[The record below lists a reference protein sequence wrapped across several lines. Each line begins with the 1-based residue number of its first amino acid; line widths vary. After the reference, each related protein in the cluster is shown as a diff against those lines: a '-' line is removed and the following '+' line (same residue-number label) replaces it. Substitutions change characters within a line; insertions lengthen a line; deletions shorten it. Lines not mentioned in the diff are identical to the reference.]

1 MGPNIKDIEKSAV
14 SGSILATDALSVPF
28 YLPPDIEGK
37 VLTIVNVDGNLMPV
51 WAYSPALSEYEVYTL
66 FSSLPVTG
74 DGDVIYYAKDTGFF
88 YIWDGLVYVAVPGV
102 GAFTITGAADSGLSQ
117 TIANGQT
124 FTLKGSR
131 GFTVVASAGR
141 NFTVTP
147 PVGSASTQF
156 MHWNNA
162 TSEWEALDIPASS
175 VVNAP
180 AGNIAAL
187 TVQAAINELDTEKNK
202 NIQFKNGGVN
212 LGAAGTVNELDVTG
226 DATAVRVGDKV
237 TINVNAS
244 GETNTASNVNVG
256 GVGVFKQKTGT
267 NLEFKGINAGNTGI
281 SVVEDV
287 PNKKI
292 DISLNVSTGSGNILS
307 LDGSGILAK
316 QVVEYFTP
324 ANATNT
330 ITLAIAPRTGTLV
343 QVKIN
348 SVVAKVTTDWSI
360 VANVITV
367 VVPFAN
373 SSGGTG
379 LSEVEVI
386 YWL

>member
-1 MGPNIKDIEKSAV
+1 MN
-14 SGSILATDALSVPF
+14 
-28 YLPPDIEGK
+28 
-37 VLTIVNVDGNLMPV
+37 
-51 WAYSPALSEYEVYTL
+51 
-66 FSSLPVTG
+66 
-74 DGDVIYYAKDTGFF
+74 TGFF

-102 GAFTITGAADSGLSQ
+102 GAFPITGAADSGLSQ

-124 FTLKGSR
+124 FTLKGAR

-156 MHWNNA
+156 MHWNNV

-175 VVNAP
+175 VVNTP

-187 TVQAAINELDTEKNK
+187 TLQTAVNELDTEKNK

-212 LGAAGTVNELDVTG
+212 LGTPGTVTDINVTG
-226 DATAVRVGDKV
+226 DATAVRVGDEI

-267 NLEFKGINAGNTGI
+267 NLEFKGIDAGNTGI

-292 DISLNVSTGSGNILS
+292 DISFNVSTGSGNILS
-307 LDGSGILAK
+307 LDGSGAIAK
-316 QVVEYFTP
+316 QVAEYFTP

-330 ITLAIAPRTGTLV
+330 ITLANAPRTGTLV

-360 VANVITV
+360 LANVITV

-373 SSGGTG
+373 SSGGAG

>member
-1 MGPNIKDIEKSAV
+1 MKGPNIRDLEKSAV
-14 SGSILATDALSVPF
+14 GGSILATDALRVPF
-28 YLPPDIEGK
+28 YLPPDVEGR
-37 VLTIVNVDGNLMPV
+37 VLTIVGGKPV
-51 WAYSPALSEYEVYTL
+51 WADSPALSEYEVYAL

-117 TIANGQT
+117 AIANGQT
-124 FTLKGSR
+124 FTLLGAN

-141 NFTVTP
+141 NFTITP
-147 PVGSASTQF
+147 PTGSASTQF

-180 AGNIAAL
+180 AGNIAAT

-226 DATAVRVGDKV
+226 DATAVRVGDKI

-256 GVGVFKQKTGT
+256 GVGVFKQKTGSD
-267 NLEFKGINAGNTGI
+267 LEFKGIAAGNTGI
-281 SVVEDV
+281 TVVEDV

-292 DISLNVSTGSGNILS
+292 DVSFNVSTGSGNILS
-307 LDGSGILAK
+307 LDGSGAIAK
-316 QVVEYFTP
+316 QVAEYFTP

-330 ITLAIAPRTGTLV
+330 ITLSNTPRVGTLV

-348 SVVAKVTTDWSI
+348 SVVAVITTDWSR

-379 LSEVEVI
+379 LNEVEVI

>member
-1 MGPNIKDIEKSAV
+1 MGPRIKDLEKSGV
-14 SGSILATDALSVPF
+14 IGSILVTDASRTPF
-28 YLPPDIEGK
+28 YLPPDSEGR
-37 VLTIVNVDGNLMPV
+37 VLTIVNSGGNLIPV
-51 WAYSPALSEYEVYTL
+51 WADSPALSEYEVYAL
-66 FSSLPVTG
+66 FSGFPPTG

-102 GAFTITGAADSGLSQ
+102 GAFTITGAADSGVSQ
-117 TIANGQT
+117 AIANGQT
-124 FTLKGSR
+124 FTLHGVN

-141 NFTVTP
+141 NFTLTP

-162 TSEWEALDIPASS
+162 TSEWEALDIPASLI
-175 VVNAP
+175 VNTP
-180 AGNIAAL
+180 AGNITAL
-187 TVQAAINELDTEKNK
+187 TGQAAINQLDTEKNK
-202 NIQFKNGGVN
+202 NIQFKNGGAN
-212 LGAAGTVNELDVTG
+212 LGSAGTVNELDVTG

-244 GETNTASNVNVG
+244 GETNTASNVNAG
-256 GVGVFKQKTGT
+256 GIGVFKQKTGT
-267 NLEFKGINAGNTGI
+267 DLEFKGINAGNIGI
-281 SVVEDV
+281 TVAADV
-287 PNKKI
+287 PNNEI
-292 DISLNVSTGSGNILS
+292 DISLNVSTGSGNVLS

-324 ANATNT
+324 ANASNT
-330 ITLAIAPRTGTLV
+330 IALANTPRPGTLV

-348 SVVAKVTTDWSI
+348 SVVAIVTTDWSI

-379 LSEVEVI
+379 LSSVEVI